1 MSVDGKNIAITA
13 AAPPFHPSAAAF
25 GRASWRR
32 LMRSLASAGIYYRFT
47 TITGRI
53 VALNIAS
60 LLVLVIG
67 MLYLSDFRNR
77 LIDTR
82 SKTLRIEAS
91 VIARSLVLDG
101 SPKASDVIDDAIFG
115 QPLDNSYTISLE
127 KSFFILR
134 SLTEKTKTRGY
145 IYTADGSWLAD
156 TSRIYQGGKLT
167 RIQPPTRRS
176 DDVSSIYQFWL
187 SAERMMRGESL
198 PKLNEGN
205 LQSGKSVPEIKGAL
219 EQGSE
224 SLLAREND
232 VGETIL
238 SLATP
243 IEKGGKVLGALLLLT
258 VDGEIDATLAEE
270 RASVI
275 RIWLLVLAV
284 TTGGSIILA
293 GTIAGPMHRLA
304 QAAESVRKNIK
315 TRAILPD
322 YSHRSDEIG
331 HLANALQEMTSTLYS
346 RLEAIES
353 FAADVSHELKNP
365 ITSLH
370 SAMGAFALIKKEEDR
385 ERLVQIMLHDVQR
398 LDRLITDI
406 SDASRLDS
414 ELARESR
421 RPVNIAQ
428 LLQTLC
434 GAINDVHR
442 DCKAKIDIQIKGVMR
457 AIALSPK
464 SPFYIQGHEGRLHQ
478 VISNILDNAMSF
490 SPPDAK
496 IRIAC
501 SLVKKTREVEITV
514 EDDGPGIPAE
524 NLERIFERFYTDRPG
539 HEEFGKNSGLGLN
552 ISRQIVSA
560 HSGRIWAE
568 NRLASPVQTPDTID
582 APARIIGARFVIR
595 LPAIA

>member
-1 MSVDGKNIAITA
+1 MSLDGKNVAID
-13 AAPPFHPSAAAF
+13 AAPPLHMSTAAF
-25 GRASWRR
+25 GRALWRG
-32 LMRSLASAGIYYRFT
+32 LMRFFARAGIYYRFT

-53 VALNIAS
+53 VALNIVS

-77 LIDTR
+77 LIETR
-82 SKTLRIEAS
+82 TKTLRIEAS

-101 SPKASDVIDDAIFG
+101 SPKASDVVDDAIFG
-115 QPLDNSYTISLE
+115 QPLENAYTISLE
-127 KSFFILR
+127 KSYFILR

-167 RIQPPTRRS
+167 RIQAPTRRS
-176 DDVSSIYQFWL
+176 DDVSTIYQFWL
-187 SAERMMRGESL
+187 NAERLMRGESL
-198 PKLNEGN
+198 PKLVEGN
-205 LQSGKSVPEIKGAL
+205 LQAGKSIPEIKGAL
-219 EQGSE
+219 EQGTE
-224 SLLAREND
+224 SLVVRENE

-258 VDGEIDATLAEE
+258 VDGEIDATLADE
-270 RASVI
+270 RSSVM
-275 RIWLLVLAV
+275 WTWMLVLAV

-315 TRAILPD
+315 TRAVIPD

-385 ERLVQIMLHDVQR
+385 ERLVQIMVHDVQR

-421 RPVNIAQ
+421 RPLNIAE

-434 GAINDVHR
+434 GAVNDVHR
-442 DCKAKIDIQIKGVMR
+442 DSTAKIEVQIKGVMR
-457 AIALSPK
+457 AIALSAK
-464 SPFYIQGHEGRLHQ
+464 SPFFIQGHEGRLHQ
-478 VISNILDNAMSF
+478 VVNNILDNAISF

-501 SLVKKTREVEITV
+501 SLVKKTKEVEITV
-514 EDDGPGIPAE
+514 EDEGPGIPAE
-524 NLERIFERFYTDRPG
+524 NLERVFERFYTDRPD

-560 HSGRIWAE
+560 HNGRIWAE
-568 NRLASPVQTPDTID
+568 NRMAPPVLTKDGTATPS
-582 APARIIGARFVIR
+582 RILGARFVIR

>member
-1 MSVDGKNIAITA
+1 MSLEGKQLAIEAAPPWHLSTA
-13 AAPPFHPSAAAF
+13 AAM
-25 GRASWRR
+25 GRALWRR
-32 LMRSLASAGIYYRFT
+32 LMRSFARAGIYYRFT

-77 LIDTR
+77 LIDSR
-82 SKTLRIEAS
+82 SKTLRIEAA
-91 VIARSLVLDG
+91 VITRSLVLDG
-101 SPKASDVIDDAIFG
+101 SPKASEVVDDPIFG
-115 QPLDNSYTISLE
+115 QPLENSYTISLE
-127 KSFFILR
+127 KSYFILR

-156 TSRIYQGGKLT
+156 TSRVYQGGKLL
-167 RIQPPTRRS
+167 RIQPATRRS
-176 DDVSSIYQFWL
+176 DDVSSIYQHWL
-187 SAERMMRGESL
+187 SAERLLRGESL

-205 LQSGKSVPEIKGAL
+205 LQSGKSIPEVKGAL
-219 EQGSE
+219 EQNSE
-224 SLLAREND
+224 SLVARENE

-243 IEKGGKVLGALLLLT
+243 IEKGGKVLGALLLMT

-270 RASVI
+270 RSSVI

-331 HLANALQEMTSTLYS
+331 HLARALQEMTSTLYS

-370 SAMGAFALIKKEEDR
+370 SAMGAFGFIKKEEDR

-421 RPVNIAQ
+421 RPVNMAE

-442 DCKAKIDIQIKGVMR
+442 ESTARIDFQIKGVMR
-457 AIALSPK
+457 AIALSAK
-464 SPFYIQGHEGRLHQ
+464 SPFFIQGHDGRLHQ
-478 VISNILDNAMSF
+478 VLSNILDNAISF

-501 SLVKKTREVEITV
+501 SLIKKTKEVEITV
-514 EDDGPGIPAE
+514 EDEGPGIPSE
-524 NLERIFERFYTDRPG
+524 NLERIFERFYTDRPAQ
-539 HEEFGKNSGLGLN
+539 EDFGKNSGLGLN
-552 ISRQIVSA
+552 ISRQIVTA

-568 NRLASPVQTPDTID
+568 NRMAPPVLTKDGVTTP
-582 APARIIGARFVIR
+582 PRVLGARFVIR
-595 LPAIA
+595 LPSIA

>member
-1 MSVDGKNIAITA
+1 MSVDGKDAAINA
-13 AAPPFHPSAAAF
+13 VPPFYLSAAAS
-25 GRASWRR
+25 GRAFWRR
-32 LMRSLASAGIYYRFT
+32 LMRYFASAGIYYRFT

-82 SKTLRIEAS
+82 SKTLKIEAS
-91 VIARSLVLDG
+91 VIARALTLDG
-101 SPKASDVIDDAIFG
+101 SPKASDVVDDAIFG
-115 QPLDNSYTISLE
+115 QPLENSYTISLE

-176 DDVSSIYQFWL
+176 DDVGTVYQYWL
-187 SAERMMRGESL
+187 GAERMIRSESL

-205 LQSGKSVPEIKGAL
+205 LQSGKSIKEIKSAL
-219 EQGSE
+219 EEGTD
-224 SLLAREND
+224 SLIIREND
-232 VGETIL
+232 VGETVL

-258 VDGEIDATLAEE
+258 ADGEIDATLADE

-275 RIWLLVLAV
+275 RIWFLVLAV

-315 TRAILPD
+315 TRAVIPD

-331 HLANALQEMTSTLYS
+331 HLAKALQEMTSTLYS

-370 SAMGAFALIKKEEDR
+370 SAMGAFALIKKEDDR
-385 ERLVQIMLHDVQR
+385 ERLVQIMRHDVLR

-421 RPVNIAQ
+421 RPVNMAE

-442 DCKAKIDIQIKGVMR
+442 DCKAKIDFQIKGVMR
-457 AIALSPK
+457 AIALSDK
-464 SPFYIQGHEGRLHQ
+464 SPFFIQGHEGRVHQ
-478 VISNILDNAMSF
+478 VITNILDNAISF
-490 SPPDAK
+490 SPPDTK
-496 IRIAC
+496 IRISC
-501 SLVKKTREVEITV
+501 SLDKKSKEVEIAF
-514 EDDGPGIPAE
+514 DDEGPGIPAE
-524 NLERIFERFYTDRPG
+524 NLERVFERFYTDRPE

-560 HSGRIWAE
+560 HNGRIWAE
-568 NRLASPVQTPDTID
+568 NRIASPVQMKDGTC
-582 APARIIGARFVIR
+582 APTRILGARFVIR

>member
-1 MSVDGKNIAITA
+1 MSVDGKDAAIDVV
-13 AAPPFHPSAAAF
+13 PPFYVSAAAS
-25 GRASWRR
+25 GRALWRR
-32 LMRSLASAGIYYRFT
+32 LMKSFARAGIYYRFT

-60 LLVLVIG
+60 LLVLVMG
-67 MLYLSDFRNR
+67 MLYLSDFRNK
-77 LIDTR
+77 LIEARTK
-82 SKTLRIEAS
+82 SLRIEAS

-101 SPKASDVIDDAIFG
+101 SPKASEIVDDPIFG
-115 QPLDNSYTISLE
+115 QPLENSYTISLE

-134 SLTEKTKTRGY
+134 SLTEKTQTRGY
-145 IYTADGSWLAD
+145 IYAADGTWLAD
-156 TSRIYQGGKLT
+156 TGRIYKGGKLT
-167 RIQPPTRRS
+167 RIQPATRRS
-176 DDVSSIYQFWL
+176 AEVGIIYQYWIL
-187 SAERMMRGESL
+187 AERLMRGESL
-198 PKLNEGN
+198 PKLNEGS
-205 LQSGKSVPEIKGAL
+205 LQSGKSVAEVKSAL
-219 EQGSE
+219 EQSTE
-224 SLLAREND
+224 ALVVREND
-232 VGETIL
+232 LGETIL

-258 VDGEIDATLAEE
+258 ADGEIDTTLADE
-270 RASVI
+270 RSSII

-284 TTGGSIILA
+284 TIGGSVILA

-315 TRAILPD
+315 SRAMLPD

-331 HLANALQEMTSTLYS
+331 HLARALQEMTSTLYS

-370 SAMGAFALIKKEEDR
+370 SAMGAFMLIKKEDDR
-385 ERLVQIMLHDVQR
+385 ERLVQIMRHDVQR

-421 RPVNIAQ
+421 RPVNIAE

-442 DCKAKIDIQIKGVMR
+442 DCKAKIDFQIKGVMR
-457 AIALSPK
+457 AIAMSNK
-464 SPFYIQGHEGRLHQ
+464 SPFFIQGHEGRLHQ
-478 VISNILDNAMSF
+478 VITNILDNAISF

-501 SLVKKTREVEITV
+501 SLIKKAKEVEITV
-514 EDDGPGIPAE
+514 EDEGPGIPAE
-524 NLERIFERFYTDRPG
+524 NLERVFERFYTDRPG

-560 HSGRIWAE
+560 HNGRVWAE
-568 NRLASPVQTPDTID
+568 NRIAPPVQTKDGTG
-582 APARIIGARFVIR
+582 APGRILGARFLIR

>member
-1 MSVDGKNIAITA
+1 MSVDGKHAAIDA
-13 AAPPFHPSAAAF
+13 NPPFQLSGAPSSRAF
-25 GRASWRR
+25 WRR
-32 LMRSLASAGIYYRFT
+32 LMRQFANAGIYYRFT

-82 SKTLRIEAS
+82 SKTLKIEAS
-91 VIARSLVLDG
+91 VIARALALDG
-101 SPKASDVIDDAIFG
+101 SPKASEIVDDAIFG
-115 QPLDNSYTISLE
+115 QPLENAYTISLE

-134 SLTEKTKTRGY
+134 RLTEKTKTRGY
-145 IYTADGSWLAD
+145 IYAADGSWLAD
-156 TSRIYQGGKLT
+156 TTRIYQGGKLT
-167 RIQPPTRRS
+167 RIQQPTRR
-176 DDVSSIYQFWL
+176 DGVGTIYQLWL
-187 SAERMMRGESL
+187 RAERVMRGESL
-198 PKLNEGN
+198 PKLNEAN
-205 LQSGKSVPEIKGAL
+205 LQAGKSIKEIASAL
-219 EQGSE
+219 EEGTD
-224 SLLAREND
+224 SLIVRENE

-243 IEKGGKVLGALLLLT
+243 IEKGGKALGALLLLT
-258 VDGEIDATLAEE
+258 ADGEIDATLAEE

-275 RIWLLVLAV
+275 WTWLLVLAV

-304 QAAESVRKNIK
+304 QAAQSVRKDSK
-315 TRAILPD
+315 ARAVIPD

-370 SAMGAFALIKKEEDR
+370 SAMGAFALIKKEDDR
-385 ERLVQIMLHDVQR
+385 ERLVQIMRHDVQR

-414 ELARESR
+414 ELARETR
-421 RPVNIAQ
+421 RAVNIAE

-434 GAINDVHR
+434 GAINNVHR
-442 DCKAKIDIQIKGVMR
+442 DCKVKIDFQIRGVMR
-457 AIALSPK
+457 AIALGQK
-464 SPFYIQGHEGRLHQ
+464 SPFFVLGHEGRLHQ
-478 VISNILDNAMSF
+478 VMTNLLDNAISF
-490 SPPDAK
+490 SPSDAK

-501 SLVKKTREVEITV
+501 GIVKQSKQVEITV
-514 EDDGPGIPAE
+514 DDEGPGIPAE
-524 NLERIFERFYTDRPG
+524 NLERVFERFYTDRPG
-539 HEEFGKNSGLGLN
+539 HEEFGKNSGLGLH

-560 HSGRIWAE
+560 HGGRIWAE
-568 NRLASPVQTPDTID
+568 NRIAPPVQLKDGGG
-582 APARIIGARFVIR
+582 AAARILGARFLIR

>member
-1 MSVDGKNIAITA
+1 MSLDAKHAAIDA
-13 AAPPFHPSAAAF
+13 VPPLHVSAAVFA
-25 GRASWRR
+25 RAAWRR
-32 LMRSLASAGIYYRFT
+32 VMTYFARAGIYYRFT

-53 VALNIAS
+53 VALNILS
-60 LLVLVIG
+60 LVVLVIG

-101 SPKASDVIDDAIFG
+101 SPKASDVVDDAIFG
-115 QPLDNSYTISLE
+115 QPFENSYTISLE

-167 RIQPPTRRS
+167 RIQPPSRRG
-176 DDVSSIYQFWL
+176 DDVSSIYQIWL
-187 SAERMMRGESL
+187 NAERTMRAESL
-198 PKLNEGN
+198 PRLNEGN

-219 EQGSE
+219 EEGTE
-224 SLLAREND
+224 SLIIREND
-232 VGETIL
+232 VGETVL

-258 VDGEIDATLAEE
+258 ADGEIDAALAEE
-270 RASVI
+270 RSSLI
-275 RIWLLVLAV
+275 QTWILVLAV
-284 TTGGSIILA
+284 TTTGSFILA

-315 TRAILPD
+315 ARAIIPD

-331 HLANALQEMTSTLYS
+331 YLARALQEMTSTLYA

-370 SAMGAFALIKKEEDR
+370 SAMGAFAIIKKEEDR
-385 ERLVQIMLHDVQR
+385 DRLIQIMLHDVQR

-421 RPVNIAQ
+421 RPVNIAE

-442 DCKAKIDIQIKGVMR
+442 DGKPRLDFQIKGVMR
-457 AIALSPK
+457 AIALSAK
-464 SPFYIQGHEGRLHQ
+464 SQFFIQGHDGRLHQ

-490 SPPDAK
+490 SPPEAK

-501 SLVKKTREVEITV
+501 GLIKKTKEVEITV
-514 EDDGPGIPAE
+514 EDEGPGIPAE
-524 NLERIFERFYTDRPG
+524 NLERIFERFYTDRPE

-560 HSGRIWAE
+560 HNGRIWAE
-568 NRLASPVQTPDTID
+568 NRMSPPVLTKDGTATPS
-582 APARIIGARFVIR
+582 RILGARFVIR
-595 LPAIA
+595 LPALA

>member
-1 MSVDGKNIAITA
+1 MSLDGKNVAID
-13 AAPPFHPSAAAF
+13 AAPPLHVPTAAL
-25 GRASWRR
+25 GRAVWRR
-32 LMRSLASAGIYYRFT
+32 LMRHFARAGIYYRFT

-53 VALNIAS
+53 VALNIVS

-77 LIDTR
+77 LIDSR

-91 VIARSLVLDG
+91 VIARSLMLDG
-101 SPKASDVIDDAIFG
+101 SPKASDVVDDAIFG
-115 QPLDNSYTISLE
+115 QPLENAYTISLE
-127 KSFFILR
+127 KSYFILR

-156 TSRIYQGGKLT
+156 TSRVYQGGKLT
-167 RIQPPTRRS
+167 RFQPPTRRS
-176 DDVSSIYQFWL
+176 DDVGSVYQFWL
-187 SAERMMRGESL
+187 NAERMMRGESL

-205 LQSGKSVPEIKGAL
+205 LQAGKSLPEIKAAL
-219 EQGSE
+219 EEGSE
-224 SLLAREND
+224 ALIAREND
-232 VGETIL
+232 LGETIL

-258 VDGEIDATLAEE
+258 ADGEIDTTLAEE
-270 RASVI
+270 RSSVI

-284 TTGGSIILA
+284 TTGGSFILA

-304 QAAESVRKNIK
+304 QAAESVRKNNK
-315 TRAILPD
+315 TRAVIPD

-331 HLANALQEMTSTLYS
+331 HLANALQEMTSTLYA
-346 RLEAIES
+346 RLEAIEN

-370 SAMGAFALIKKEEDR
+370 SAMGAFAFIKKEEDR

-406 SDASRLDS
+406 SDASRLDA

-421 RPVNIAQ
+421 RPVNIAE

-442 DCKAKIDIQIKGVMR
+442 DSTARIEVQIKGVMR
-457 AIALSPK
+457 AIALSNK
-464 SPFYIQGHEGRLHQ
+464 SPFFIQGHEGRLHQ
-478 VISNILDNAMSF
+478 VISNILDNAISF

-501 SLVKKTREVEITV
+501 SLVKKTKEVEITV
-514 EDDGPGIPAE
+514 EDEGPGIPPE
-524 NLERIFERFYTDRPG
+524 NLERVFERFYTDRPA
-539 HEEFGKNSGLGLN
+539 HEDFGKNSGLGLN

-560 HSGRIWAE
+560 HTGRIWAE
-568 NRLASPVQTPDTID
+568 NRMAPPVLTKDGVA
-582 APARIIGARFVIR
+582 APPRVLGARFVIR
-595 LPAIA
+595 LPALA

>member
-1 MSVDGKNIAITA
+1 MSVDGKDAAIDVV
-13 AAPPFHPSAAAF
+13 PPFYVSAAAS
-25 GRASWRR
+25 GRALWRR
-32 LMRSLASAGIYYRFT
+32 LMKSFARAGIYYRFT

-60 LLVLVIG
+60 LLVLVMG
-67 MLYLSDFRNR
+67 MLYLSDFRNK
-77 LIDTR
+77 LIEARTK
-82 SKTLRIEAS
+82 SLRIEAS

-101 SPKASDVIDDAIFG
+101 SPKASEIVDDPIFG
-115 QPLDNSYTISLE
+115 QPLENSYTISLE

-134 SLTEKTKTRGY
+134 SLTEKTQTRGY
-145 IYTADGSWLAD
+145 IYAADGTWLAD
-156 TSRIYQGGKLT
+156 TGRIYKGGKLT
-167 RIQPPTRRS
+167 RIQPATRRS
-176 DDVSSIYQFWL
+176 AEVGIIYQYWIL
-187 SAERMMRGESL
+187 AERLMRGESL
-198 PKLNEGN
+198 PKLNEGS
-205 LQSGKSVPEIKGAL
+205 LQSGKSVAEVKSAL
-219 EQGSE
+219 EQSTE
-224 SLLAREND
+224 ALVVREND
-232 VGETIL
+232 LGETIL

-258 VDGEIDATLAEE
+258 ADGEIDTTLADE
-270 RASVI
+270 RSSII

-284 TTGGSIILA
+284 TIGGSIILA

-315 TRAILPD
+315 SRAMLPD

-331 HLANALQEMTSTLYS
+331 HLARALQEMTSTLYS

-370 SAMGAFALIKKEEDR
+370 SAMGAFMLIKKEDDR
-385 ERLVQIMLHDVQR
+385 ERLVQIMRHDVQR

-421 RPVNIAQ
+421 RPVNIAE

-442 DCKAKIDIQIKGVMR
+442 DCKAKIDFQIKGVMR
-457 AIALSPK
+457 AIAMSNK
-464 SPFYIQGHEGRLHQ
+464 SPFFIQGHEGRLHQ
-478 VISNILDNAMSF
+478 VITNILDNAISF

-501 SLVKKTREVEITV
+501 SLIKKAKEVEITV
-514 EDDGPGIPAE
+514 EDEGPGIPAE
-524 NLERIFERFYTDRPG
+524 NLERVFERFYTDRPG

-560 HSGRIWAE
+560 HNGRVWAE
-568 NRLASPVQTPDTID
+568 NRIAPPVQTKDGTG
-582 APARIIGARFVIR
+582 APGRILGARFLIR